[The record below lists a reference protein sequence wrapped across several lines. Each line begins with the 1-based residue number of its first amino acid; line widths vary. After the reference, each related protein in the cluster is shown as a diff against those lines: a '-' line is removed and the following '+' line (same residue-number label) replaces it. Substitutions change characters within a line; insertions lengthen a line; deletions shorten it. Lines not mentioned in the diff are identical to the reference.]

1 MSGSLLGPRCDASI
15 EPARWRPR
23 VPSCNT
29 RCDKNRKLPGRLVAS
44 LATRTDAHRG
54 PTVTIFPPAWAR
66 EARRVWPG
74 AALVAAHRVQVA
86 SSGCWR

>member
-1 MSGSLLGPRCDASI
+1 MRLDRAGSIA
-15 EPARWRPR
+15 AT

-29 RCDKNRKLPGRLVAS
+29 RCDTNRKLELGRLVAS
-44 LATRTDAHRG
+44 YFGKRTDNFG
-54 PTVTIFPPAWAR
+54 PAIFPPGWAR

-74 AALVAAHRVQVA
+74 AALVAAHRVHVA

>member
-1 MSGSLLGPRCDASI
+1 MAAP
-15 EPARWRPR
+15 

-29 RCDKNRKLPGRLVAS
+29 RCDTNRKLELGRLAQVT
-44 LATRTDAHRG
+44 LYYYYYYYCKGTDSFG
-54 PTVTIFPPAWAR
+54 PAIFPPGWAR

-74 AALVAAHRVQVA
+74 AALVAAHRVHVA